1 MITDKKLPPK
11 ETRYNDLV
19 GVVSINLEDRQDFNS
34 LGASLAGYNPSRFQA
49 VALRVYMENSPVITV
64 YALDKEKQKTMG
76 EGQKMPVHKFKIE
89 MSLDELFY
97 RIKNINFTVTDGDY
111 DLDNMEVINK

>member
-1 MITDKKLPPK
+1 MITEKKLPPK

-19 GVVSINLEDRQDFNS
+19 GVVSINLEDSQDFNS
-34 LGASLAGYNPSRFQA
+34 LGASLAGYSPSRFQA

-64 YALDKEKQKTMG
+64 YALDKERQKNAVNG
-76 EGQKMPVHKFKIE
+76 KLPVHKFKIE

-97 RIKNINFTVTDGDY
+97 RIKNINFTVTEGDY
-111 DLDNMEVINK
+111 DIDNMEIINK